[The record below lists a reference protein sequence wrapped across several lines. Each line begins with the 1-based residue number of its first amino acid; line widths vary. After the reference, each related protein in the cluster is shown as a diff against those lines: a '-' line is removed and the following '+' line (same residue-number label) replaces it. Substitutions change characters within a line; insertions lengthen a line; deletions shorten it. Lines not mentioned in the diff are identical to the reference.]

1 MDNLS
6 NSIIPVAR
14 MIIKEKFYKHPTILP
29 FKIFHRIITDREMLI
44 HSEFEEFVKNSFE
57 NKELFEESIQK
68 SYQAY
73 GRL

>member
-1 MDNLS
+1 
-6 NSIIPVAR
+6 
-14 MIIKEKFYKHPTILP
+14 MILKEKFNKYSTILP
-29 FKIFHRIITDREMLI
+29 FKIFHRIITDREALI